1 MLSVL
6 PATQGH
12 FRLESGY
19 HTNLWLELDAL
30 FAEPDKAGPLVAKL
44 AERLR
49 PYRASGVCGP
59 LAGGAFLAHAL
70 SQVMNLRFYYTAP
83 APLRTDADLFAADY
97 RLPQALTKIVSG
109 NRVLVV
115 DDVIS
120 AGSSVRATI
129 AAVNLAGG
137 SVSAVGTLLV
147 LGQVAVEHFRRE
159 RVPMEALESHDFVMW
174 LPDECPLCAA
184 GFPLE
189 DRTG

>member
-30 FAEPDKAGPLVAKL
+30 FAEPHRVDPLVERL
-44 AERLR
+44 AEKLR
-49 PYRASGVCGP
+49 PYSASGVCGP
-59 LAGGAFLAHAL
+59 LAGGAFLAHTL
-70 SQVMNLRFYYTAP
+70 SRVMNLQFYYTAP
-83 APLRTDADLFAADY
+83 AQRRTDGDLFAADY
-97 RLPQALTKIVSG
+97 RLPPALTEIVSG
-109 NRVLVV
+109 NPLLVV

-129 AAVNLAGG
+129 AAVNQAGG
-137 SVSAVGTLLV
+137 SVRAVGTLLA
-147 LGQVAVEHFRRE
+147 LGDVAVEHFRRE
-159 RVPMEALESHDFVMW
+159 RLPMEALERHDFVMW

-189 DRTG
+189 DRVG